1 MGLGYI
7 AFAGVLFNLFQFTE
21 FPSYGFNS
29 IWFFIII
36 LSFCKLNS
44 KTFLHSEKIP
54 PTEKNSLLSL
64 LIPFL
69 SFS

>member
-21 FPSYGFNS
+21 FLSYGFNS

-44 KTFLHSEKIP
+44 KTFLYSEKVP
-54 PTEKNSLLSL
+54 PTEKNWLVVLTV
-64 LIPFL
+64 
-69 SFS
+69 SFSIL